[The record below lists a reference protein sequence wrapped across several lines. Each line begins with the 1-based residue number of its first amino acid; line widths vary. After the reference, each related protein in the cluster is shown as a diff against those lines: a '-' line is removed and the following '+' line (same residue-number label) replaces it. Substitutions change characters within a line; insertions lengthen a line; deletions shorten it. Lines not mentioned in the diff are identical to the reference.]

1 MKKLFILL
9 FPQKE
14 YVAGYFTEEDIS
26 LFNDC
31 IRKRY
36 IEKGYDFCIA
46 TFKNSNMGIVSLKP
60 HIIVNANITFGE
72 SNPYTCK
79 NWKYADFKNLA
90 EKVNVDKYSNIAVGG
105 FHCYDCVEKFA
116 NEIYAVNKNVIVDTD
131 LTEMFRNSYR
141 YEESFNIEKFNSDLK
156 LKRIHNDSYI
166 PLSTLEKQKEKY
178 QNPIWGI
185 SSKMIEML
193 ESRIQE
199 EKENNVTKEQ

>member
-14 YVAGYFTEEDIS
+14 YVAGYFTKEDIS

-46 TFKNSNMGIVSLKP
+46 TFKNSNMGIVSLKS

-72 SNPYTCK
+72 SSPYTCK
-79 NWKYADFKNLA
+79 NWKYADFKKLA
-90 EKVNVDKYSNIAVGG
+90 TKVEPIKYDNIAVGG

-116 NEIYAVNKNVIVDTD
+116 NEIYLTNPNVIIDTD
-131 LTEMFRNSYR
+131 LTELFRNAYC
-141 YEESFNIEKFNSDLK
+141 YEEIFNIEKFNPDLK
-156 LKRIHNDSYI
+156 LKRVYSDGYI
-166 PLSTLEKQKEKY
+166 PLETLERLQEKFQK
-178 QNPIWGI
+178 PIWGI
-185 SSKMIEML
+185 SSKVLKFL
-193 ESRIQE
+193 EKRIQK
-199 EKENNVTKEQ
+199 EKENNITKEQ

>member
-1 MKKLFILL
+1 MKNLFILL

-14 YVAGYFTEEDIS
+14 YVTGYFTEEDIS

-31 IRKRY
+31 IKKRY
-36 IEKGYDFCIA
+36 IDKGYDFCIA

-60 HIIVNANITFGE
+60 HIIVNANITFEE
-72 SNPYTCK
+72 SSPYTCK
-79 NWKYADFKNLA
+79 NWQYADFKNLA
-90 EKVNVDKYSNIAVGG
+90 EKVDVDKYANIVVGG

-141 YEESFNIEKFNSDLK
+141 YEERFNIEKFNPDLK
-156 LKRIHNDSYI
+156 LKRIHNYSYI

-193 ESRIQE
+193 ENRIQE
-199 EKENNVTKEQ
+199 EKENKVTKEQ

>member
-1 MKKLFILL
+1 MKNLFILL

-14 YVAGYFTEEDIS
+14 YVTGYFTEEDIS

-31 IRKRY
+31 IKKRY
-36 IEKGYDFCIA
+36 IDKGYDFCVA
-46 TFKNSNMGIVSLKP
+46 AFKNSDLGIVGFNPNK
-60 HIIVNANITFGE
+60 VVGADITFEE
-72 SNPYTCK
+72 SSPYTCK

-90 EKVNVDKYSNIAVGG
+90 EKVDVDKYANIVVGG
-105 FHCYDCVEKFA
+105 FHCYDCVEKLA

-141 YEESFNIEKFNSDLK
+141 YEERFNIEKFNPDLK
-156 LKRIHNDSYI
+156 LKRIHNDCYI